1 VPDAGGIEEHYV
13 ARADLRWRE
22 LGDDLL
28 VFHPVSWDVHLLNTA
43 AGMVLEACTKA
54 PQSLPSMTS
63 LLVDWLADEIRA
75 DADGL
80 ARSLLVDLSELG
92 LIIPVSQR
100 AGA

>member
-1 VPDAGGIEEHYV
+1 MPDADGTEDHYV

-28 VFHPVSWDVHLLNTA
+28 VFHPVSWDVHLLNAA
-43 AGMVLEACTKA
+43 AGMVLEACSRA
-54 PQSLPSMTS
+54 PQSSPSMAQ
-63 LLVDWLADEIRA
+63 LLVDWLADDLRA

-92 LIIPVSQR
+92 LIVPVSQR

>member
-1 VPDAGGIEEHYV
+1 MPDADGTEDHYV

-43 AGMVLEACTKA
+43 AGMVFAACTKA
-54 PQSLPSMTS
+54 PQSTPSVAS
-63 LLVDWLADEIRA
+63 LLVDWLADDLRS
-75 DADGL
+75 DVDGL
-80 ARSLLVDLSELG
+80 ARSLLVDLLELG

-100 AGA
+100 VGA